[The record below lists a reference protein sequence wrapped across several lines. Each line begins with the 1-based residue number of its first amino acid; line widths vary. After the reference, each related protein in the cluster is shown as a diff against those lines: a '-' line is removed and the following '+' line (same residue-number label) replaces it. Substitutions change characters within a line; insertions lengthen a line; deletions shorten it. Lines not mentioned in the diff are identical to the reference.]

1 MICHLMFV
9 RRPSA
14 KVVIVAPS
22 CIFNQEEVEISMK
35 AGKKIGLI
43 RLSVLSL
50 CLLSPSLTN
59 PVWAGATEWGNLI
72 SDGEKFYKT
81 RNFTEAET
89 IFRSALKECESSG
102 LDDGKLGITLNNLA
116 LVLESQNKDEEA
128 EAVYK
133 RALEVKEKGVGVDSI
148 SLVPSLNNLAK
159 LYFKE
164 KKFELAKQQYE
175 RALAIAEKDKSKGDN
190 MMIPLLNS
198 LGRVTKIMG
207 DTTSSAKY
215 LERVAE
221 LTAKT
226 GNVDAQ
232 TVTLNNQA
240 VQLRHDKK
248 YAEAEVLYKK
258 VIELR
263 EKEQGT
269 DHLNVVAA
277 MNNLAGMYREW
288 EKPELAQQLLER
300 ALKTA
305 ETIGNDEAIST
316 CLHNLCK
323 NLREQGSFEACLPY
337 SKRLLEIREKRAEE
351 DPRAYLEALTD
362 RALALDSLDKYD
374 EAKPLLQKAVSVAE
388 KCDGDKGL
396 LYATALNNL
405 KEIYLH
411 MEDYTAAE
419 DTMKRVIVIR
429 KGVLGDTNPE
439 IGKDMNDL
447 ALIYKQQG
455 KDNEAEP
462 SFKEAVAIGEKG
474 GGASLPEL
482 ANSLNNLARLYRD
495 EGKFAEA
502 EPLYKRSLALREEI
516 YGKEDPKVAAS
527 LRNYAALLRDMG
539 RKDEAALMDG
549 RARAIESKE

>member
-1 MICHLMFV
+1 MNA
-9 RRPSA
+9 R
-14 KVVIVAPS
+14 K
-22 CIFNQEEVEISMK
+22 N
-35 AGKKIGLI
+35 I
-43 RLSVLSL
+43 RLIQLSL
-50 CLLSPSLTN
+50 LSFCFSLTN

-72 SDGEKFYKT
+72 ADGEKFYKS
-81 RNFTEAET
+81 RNFAEAET

-116 LVLESQNKDEEA
+116 LVLESQNKDAEA

-133 RALEVKEKGVGVDSI
+133 RALEVKEKGVGADSI

-175 RALAIAEKDKSKGDN
+175 RALAIAEKDKGKSEN
-190 MMIPLLNS
+190 VLIPILNS
-198 LGRVTKIMG
+198 LGHVAKILG
-207 DTTSSAKY
+207 DATGASKY
-215 LERVAE
+215 VERVAE

-240 VQLRHDKK
+240 VQLRHEKK

-263 EKEQGT
+263 EKQQGG

-305 ETIGNDEAIST
+305 ETIGNDQAIST

-323 NLREQGSFEACLPY
+323 NLREQGEFEACLPY

-362 RALALDSLDKYD
+362 RALSLDSLDKYD
-374 EAKPLLQKAVSVAE
+374 EAKPLLEKSVTIAE
-388 KCDGDKGL
+388 KLEGDKSL
-396 LYATALNNL
+396 LYATAMNNL

-411 MEDYTAAE
+411 MEDFSGAE
-419 DTMKRVIVIR
+419 ALMKRVIVVR

-455 KDNEAEP
+455 KGNDAEP
-462 SFKEAVAIGEKG
+462 SFKEAVAIDEKG
-474 GGASLPEL
+474 GSESLPEL
-482 ANSLNNLARLYRD
+482 ATSLNNLARLYRD
-495 EGKFAEA
+495 EGKYTEA
-502 EPLYKRSLALREEI
+502 EPLYKRSLALREEL
-516 YGKEDPKVAAS
+516 YGKEDIKVAAS

-539 RKDEAALMDG
+539 RKDEAAALDT